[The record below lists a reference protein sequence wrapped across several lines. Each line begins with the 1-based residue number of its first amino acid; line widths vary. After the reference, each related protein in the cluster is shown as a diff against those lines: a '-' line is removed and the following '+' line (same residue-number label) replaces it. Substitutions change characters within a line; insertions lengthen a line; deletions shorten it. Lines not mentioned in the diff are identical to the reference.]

1 MASVLQASALEE
13 CIQEDGCGGASAG
26 PRSAKK
32 PKVSQAETARL
43 LPLLDRFAAAL
54 VTLSDAAHAL
64 TGAKEEL
71 VSNTTACADV
81 FNNAVDGWLVRL
93 EEYRRT
99 SLSRVQLLTH
109 EREKAL
115 EAQEAL
121 LEVSAGQLAACVK
134 LGRAAVAS
142 EDEERVCEAAETA
155 KAMEGL
161 LAVPSRV
168 CTDTRLAV
176 LCHLPSVWTSVEETT
191 RLQRFQVNA
200 ARCVVSGVGLV
211 AFVRDEAA
219 RNVIDVRCAGMEG
232 KLAVWATVADADVA
246 VTLDGAPVQVASAEV
261 VYPGGTVR
269 VTYAVE
275 EGGPEEVAVG
285 VSVRGVTVPGG
296 PWRARHGF
304 MARGNHVTTL
314 ALGNGHDNAGLAVSS
329 DGRFMVVC
337 NRAMHQV
344 SVYRAEGGRH
354 VRSFGC
360 RGTGPG
366 EFHSPTGLCM
376 TARDT
381 VLVAEWRNERIQE
394 VTLEGKHVR
403 FFQVGNVGNATG
415 VALHGD
421 VMAVSTHDCSIGLYS
436 YVTGAL
442 IRHLQLPSGELWS
455 NVSFAPDGD
464 CLLGTRACGSM
475 AGVSLQ
481 GKPMGHLDGHWEALA
496 YTATGD
502 VVGLQR
508 TRVRIICLGTDHTV
522 RDWDI
527 PGTQFT
533 HASALAVSRN
543 RLYVL
548 DAFGTRVQVFE

>member
-1 MASVLQASALEE
+1 
-13 CIQEDGCGGASAG
+13 
-26 PRSAKK
+26 
-32 PKVSQAETARL
+32 
-43 LPLLDRFAAAL
+43 
-54 VTLSDAAHAL
+54 
-64 TGAKEEL
+64 
-71 VSNTTACADV
+71 
-81 FNNAVDGWLVRL
+81 
-93 EEYRRT
+93 
-99 SLSRVQLLTH
+99 
-109 EREKAL
+109 
-115 EAQEAL
+115 
-121 LEVSAGQLAACVK
+121 
-134 LGRAAVAS
+134 
-142 EDEERVCEAAETA
+142 
-155 KAMEGL
+155 
-161 LAVPSRV
+161 
-168 CTDTRLAV
+168 
-176 LCHLPSVWTSVEETT
+176 
-191 RLQRFQVNA
+191 
-200 ARCVVSGVGLV
+200 
-211 AFVRDEAA
+211 
-219 RNVIDVRCAGMEG
+219 
-232 KLAVWATVADADVA
+232 
-246 VTLDGAPVQVASAEV
+246 
-261 VYPGGTVR
+261 
-269 VTYAVE
+269 
-275 EGGPEEVAVG
+275 
-285 VSVRGVTVPGG
+285 
-296 PWRARHGF
+296 
-304 MARGNHVTTL
+304 
-314 ALGNGHDNAGLAVSS
+314 
-329 DGRFMVVC
+329 
-337 NRAMHQV
+337 
-344 SVYRAEGGRH
+344 
-354 VRSFGC
+354 
-360 RGTGPG
+360 
-366 EFHSPTGLCM
+366 M